1 MNYLFIR
8 RRRSSTFFLSTV
20 SKDWVPC
27 EETVYSG
34 AETSTSSM
42 SGCPP
47 AQCRAS
53 LQGGLT
59 EGLHQV
65 TPRGF
70 HPRKGGVTSS
80 ERSRQVSSHLLGG
93 CCRQVGVHL
102 HHQIPPPLE
111 RKTALGSPTALSH
124 PHLFNFSLPSKESE
138 TSSLCYKWG
147 GTWGNI

>member
-1 MNYLFIR
+1 
-8 RRRSSTFFLSTV
+8 
-20 SKDWVPC
+20 
-27 EETVYSG
+27 
-34 AETSTSSM
+34 M

-124 PHLFNFSLPSKESE
+124 PHLFNFSLPSKQTVSVTNEGGLEAISKPPPIPE
-138 TSSLCYKWG
+138 NQLCSSKPRSQIQMPTRARYATNKPRG
-147 GTWGNI
+147 SG